1 MKFKVLSRLL
11 LVAIG
16 LMSCSGNVEFT
27 EAFKKETEGKY
38 KYTEDELIL
47 VYYEDNKLK
56 LKWKEGI
63 FEPVVTD
70 TNEFFVA
77 DMYKKL
83 RFVLEPVSN
92 NRYLSIVNEDNR
104 DSISY
109 DYLKVA
115 NTYKTPSIHLEE
127 GNYEAALTGF
137 LKIKE
142 KDSTSSYIREWDFN
156 RKGYQYL
163 RKKEY
168 DKAIEVFK
176 INVALHPYSSNV
188 YDSLADAYVKIGD
201 SSNAY
206 INYKEASKRN
216 SDNRRAREY
225 INTYRTKDSIH

>member
-27 EAFKKETEGKY
+27 EAFKKKTEGKY

-47 VYYEDNKLK
+47 VYYEENKLK
-56 LKWKEGI
+56 LKWKEGV

-83 RFVLEPVSN
+83 RFVTEPGSN
-92 NRYLSIVNEDNR
+92 NRYLSIVNEENQ

-115 NTYKTPSIHLEE
+115 ESYKTPSTHLEE

-156 RKGYQYL
+156 NKGYRYL
-163 RKKEY
+163 RNKEY

-176 INVALHPYSSNV
+176 INLTLHPNSSNV
-188 YDSLADAYVKIGD
+188 YDSLADAYVRSGD
-201 SSNAY
+201 SLNAY

-225 INTYRTKDSIH
+225 INAYKPKDSIQ